1 MRSQGI
7 NVVRADGGY
16 VIHLYDENDQQT
28 EIVVNDAKLLKRL
41 REILEGF
48 NDAKSTGEM
57 LQD

>member
-7 NVVRADGGY
+7 NVRRAEGGY
-16 VIHLYDENDQQT
+16 VIRLYDENDQQT

-48 NDAKSTGEM
+48 NDSKTTGEM

>member
-1 MRSQGI
+1 MRKQGI

-16 VIHLYDENDQQT
+16 VIHLYDETRQQT
-28 EIVVNDAKLLKRL
+28 EIVVNDAKLIKRL

-48 NDAKSTGEM
+48 NDSKSTGEM